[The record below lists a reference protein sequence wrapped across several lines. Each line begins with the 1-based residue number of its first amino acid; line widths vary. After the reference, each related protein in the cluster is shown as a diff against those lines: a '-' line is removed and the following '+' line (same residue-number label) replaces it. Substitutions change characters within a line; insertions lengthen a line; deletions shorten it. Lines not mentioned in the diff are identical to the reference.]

1 MRPDEAAA
9 GVSRRLDELKA
20 AHDEIKV
27 LRGKLSVGR
36 AVELAAEAVDGL
48 VVARVD
54 GLSASDVRDLA
65 VAIRQQP
72 GIVAVIV
79 GAVTDTGG
87 VSLVAATTAS
97 VPGNASELI
106 KEAAQAVGGGGGG
119 GKGDIATAGGKNPAA
134 LNEALQLAR
143 DKARAAIGSNT

>member
-1 MRPDEAAA
+1 
-9 GVSRRLDELKA
+9 
-20 AHDEIKV
+20 
-27 LRGKLSVGR
+27 
-36 AVELAAEAVDGL
+36 LAAEAVDGL
-48 VVARVD
+48 VIARVD

-65 VAIRQQP
+65 IAIRQQP

-119 GKGDIATAGGKNPAA
+119 KGDIATAGGKNPSG
-134 LNEALQLAR
+134 LDEALQLAR

>member
-1 MRPDEAAA
+1 
-9 GVSRRLDELKA
+9 VSRRLDELKA

-48 VVARVD
+48 VIARVD

-65 VAIRQQP
+65 IAIRQQP

-119 GKGDIATAGGKNPAA
+119 KGDIATAGGKNPSG
-134 LNEALQLAR
+134 LDEALQLAR